1 MKNILSTLL
10 LSVSLTFSL
19 VVSAETH
26 TDSTSDVLAPSSFP
40 SLPDIDR
47 QWRNKSDSCRYVAGH
62 SYGLP
67 HNDNMEGVNVPM
79 VIHENECYVRGLTT
93 QGTFPDDLRAQLGA
107 EVDQH
112 FQVIEHNF
120 SEISTDAINKV
131 AAQSGTRVRNIKSK
145 VKTAMRL
152 FIDGIVNANGDVPV
166 FITGFDVETVG
177 HLRKYQLGLPINVY
191 VKLGYKNISVKGTY
205 NVFDQRFTGI
215 PNFAQYQP
223 SVDVDVKLPWL
234 FRLIDELTPGIFDS
248 MYERFARVVTDIFE
262 FIGIEMSQE
271 IPTII
276 SHNIQLLPQSFTPI
290 TALRDYGVGDHVY
303 LDMEA
308 FRSWVYVKDK
318 NTTYV
323 VAEAFLV
330 MQ

>member
-1 MKNILSTLL
+1 MKNILSMLL
-10 LSVSLTFSL
+10 LSVSLSIPL
-19 VVSAETH
+19 LVSAESH
-26 TDSTSDVLAPSSFP
+26 TLSTPAAFTQNSFP
-40 SLPDIDR
+40 SLPTIDR
-47 QWRNKSDSCRYVAGH
+47 RWQDKSDSCRYVAGH

-93 QGTFPDDLRAQLGA
+93 QSTFPDELRAQLGA

-112 FQVIEHNF
+112 FQVVEHNF
-120 SEISTDAINKV
+120 SEISTDAINEI
-131 AAQSGTRVRNIKSK
+131 AAESDTRVRNIKSK
-145 VKTAMRL
+145 VQSPMRL
-152 FIDGIVNANGDVPV
+152 FIDGIVNAHGDVPV
-166 FITGFDVETVG
+166 FITGFDIETVG

-191 VKLGYKNISVKGTY
+191 VKLSYKNISVKGTY

-215 PNFAQYQP
+215 PNFVQYKP
-223 SVDVDVKLPWL
+223 SVDVDVQLPWL

-248 MYERFARVVTDIFE
+248 MYERFALVVTYIFE
-262 FIGIEMSQE
+262 LIGIEMGRD

-276 SHNIQLLPQSFTPI
+276 AHNSQLLRQSFTPI

-308 FRSWVYVKDK
+308 SRNWVYIKDK

-323 VAEAFLV
+323 VSEAFLV